1 MGFVALPNPQHM
13 DPYQPPL
20 KPAPIMHV
28 MVHHALRKEMGYA
41 LLRAFLDTG
50 ADQTWLGPQSLTK
63 LETAIGP
70 LPLKS
75 LKTAG
80 GLRWYYDDLGF
91 SFDGGLHWYYP
102 DPDRRVRCAVTRT
115 EYDYAEDMLI
125 GRDVLCQ
132 FQFCC
137 DGPNAQFTLKDPQ
150 HC

>member
-1 MGFVALPNPQHM
+1 MRQLSPTNCQ
-13 DPYQPPL
+13 
-20 KPAPIMHV
+20 
-28 MVHHALRKEMGYA
+28 
-41 LLRAFLDTG
+41 
-50 ADQTWLGPQSLTK
+50 
-63 LETAIGP
+63 
-70 LPLKS
+70 
-75 LKTAG
+75 TAG

-102 DPDRRVRCAVTRT
+102 DPDRRVRCALSRT

-132 FQFCC
+132 LQFCC